1 MQHHH
6 TPQSSYRLLQQQK
19 RTFPLNIFQQK
30 LLEARRNSSQ
40 ILEARKSKQL
50 PNFLI
55 DILDEP
61 IPFKRRANS
70 LVKDYI
76 SAHSTNTSRAHLSK
90 HPNRHSQPE
99 SFYQYSSDVP
109 KLRYKEYS
117 SQHLNSRSKAKRKI
131 YDDYFEGGERNGQNQ
146 SRIYRANVV
155 HMSPKTKLRVFSSK
169 PISLDKSRGSLA
181 AVNMSDLKK
190 SKSSAQKNADLNT
203 KKGKFKPALQF
214 MDKILRINEVSRC
227 SLNLE
232 NLNSSIM

>member
-1 MQHHH
+1 MQNHSP
-6 TPQSSYRLLQQQK
+6 PQSSYRLLQQQK

-40 ILEARKSKQL
+40 NVEARKSKHL

-61 IPFKRRANS
+61 IPFKRRTNS

-76 SAHSTNTSRAHLSK
+76 SAHSTNTSRAHLNK
-90 HPNRHSQPE
+90 HSIRHSQPE
-99 SFYQYSSDVP
+99 SFYQYPSNIP

-117 SQHLNSRSKAKRKI
+117 SQHLSSRSKSKRKI
-131 YDDYFEGGERNGQNQ
+131 YDDYFEGGERNGQKQ

-155 HMSPKTKLRVFSSK
+155 QLSPKTKLRVFSSK
-169 PISLDKSRGSLA
+169 PISLDKSKESLVS
-181 AVNMSDLKK
+181 VNPIDLKK
-190 SKSSAQKNADLNT
+190 SKSSSQKNAGLNT
-203 KKGKFKPALQF
+203 RKGKFKPALNF
-214 MDKILRINEVSRC
+214 MDKVLKMNEVSRC